1 MGLTDFFKTNTKTT
15 AAVATPISPT
25 AKGTQEPYK
34 DYGARICGIVAADNN
49 ALRPWLQNVYTQEY
63 QEQAKDNN
71 KQQQAKE
78 KIKADIAAVDIKI
91 TAEENNLQAE
101 TTKEKAEQDKAT
113 EKEAEIAILKDKG
126 DTVNKANRTKTI
138 VGLIILIPLT
148 LYLFIF
154 YSSTFYSAFFKDFS
168 QAADLGIRA
177 AMFDS
182 QALSHAYSTG
192 VTELLFVL
200 CAPIIFMGLG
210 FCLHIFMTKKDKS
223 KWLKVIGIL
232 AITFV
237 FDCILAYLIGK
248 NIYDIEAMNSME
260 DMPPYSFAMAVSD
273 INTWAVIFCG
283 FIVYVIWG
291 IVFDMTYTAYEGLH
305 SFKAEIEAL
314 KVELNAINQKIAKIQ
329 NDIANINAK
338 LATLM
343 ADKAKMEQSLHNSII
358 INYNEIKKAL
368 SDFFSGW
375 LTLMTP
381 LGKAADIPEAKE
393 IYNETIDGLIPK
405 TK

>member
-1 MGLTDFFKTNTKTT
+1 MALSKTNTT

-25 AKGTQEPYK
+25 AKSTKESYK
-34 DYGARICGIVAADNN
+34 DYGARICGFVAADNN
-49 ALRPWLQNVYTQEY
+49 VLRPWLHTVYNQGR
-63 QEQAKDNN
+63 QEQANDNIR
-71 KQQQAKE
+71 QQQAKE

-101 TTKEKAEQDKAT
+101 TTKEKAEQNKAT
-113 EKEAEIAILKDKG
+113 ENEAEIAILKDKG
-126 DTVNKANRTKTI
+126 DTVNKANHTKMI

-154 YSSTFYSAFFKDFS
+154 YSSTFFSAFFKDFS

-192 VTELLFVL
+192 ITELLFVL
-200 CAPIIFMGLG
+200 SAPIIFMGLG

-232 AITFV
+232 AVTFV

-314 KVELNAINQKIAKIQ
+314 KVELNAIKQKIAKIQ
-329 NDIANINAK
+329 NNIANINAK

-343 ADKAKMEQSLHNSII
+343 ADKAKMEQSLKNSII
-358 INYNEIKKAL
+358 INFNEIKKAL

-375 LTLMTP
+375 LTLMTI
-381 LGKAADIPEAKE
+381 LGKAHDIPKAKE

>member
-1 MGLTDFFKTNTKTT
+1 MGFSDLFKTKTNST
-15 AAVATPISPT
+15 TQPSN
-25 AKGTQEPYK
+25 GTIKDGENYN
-34 DYGARICGIVAADNN
+34 DYGKRMCGFANANN
-49 ALRPWLQNVYTQEY
+49 ASLPSYLQQVYNVEKNN
-63 QEQAKDNN
+63 QAKDQA
-71 KQQQAKE
+71 KQQTAKD
-78 KIKADIAAVDIKI
+78 KLKANIAATDVKI
-91 TAEENNLQAE
+91 TAEQNNLQAE
-101 TTKEKAEQDKAT
+101 QTKESVEQAKAT
-113 EKEAEIAILKDKG
+113 DIRAEIAILQQKG
-126 DTVNKANRTKTI
+126 DTVNGPNRTKMI

-148 LYLFIF
+148 LYLFVF

-168 QAADLGIRA
+168 QAADLGVRA

-182 QALSHAYSTG
+182 QALSHAYTTG
-192 VTELLFVL
+192 ITELLFVL
-200 CAPIIFMGLG
+200 SAPIIFMGLG
-210 FCLHIFMTKKDKS
+210 FCLHIFMTKKEKS

-260 DMPPYSFAMAVSD
+260 DMPPYSFAMAISD

-305 SFKAEIEAL
+305 SYKAEIAAL

-329 NDIANINAK
+329 NNIANINAK
-338 LATLM
+338 LANLM
-343 ADKAKMEQSLHNSII
+343 ADKAKMEQSLSNSII

-375 LTLMTP
+375 VTVMP
-381 LGKAADIPEAKE
+381 ALGKSADIPKAKE
-393 IYNETIDGLIPK
+393 IYNETIDGLIPE